1 MLKIGLIII
10 NHMGC
15 GKITIRII
23 EKGTETINICDLMK
37 SVKNHPEIN
46 ECGAIFSFEGIV
58 RGKEPDKNVVKMD
71 LTTPDLLETENELK
85 DIVSDIKNKHGVF
98 EVAVVHYIGKFIP
111 GDPLFLAVVAGAH
124 RQETKAALNDVIER
138 VKYELDFKKEEH
150 TDSGT
155 NIIMSG
161 G

>member
-1 MLKIGLIII
+1 MI
-10 NHMGC
+10 
-15 GKITIRII
+15 IRIV
-23 EKGTETINICDLMK
+23 EKGTESIKICDLMEL
-37 SVKNHPEIN
+37 VKNNPKIV

-58 RGKEPDKNVVKMD
+58 RGKEIDKTTLQMD
-71 LTTPDLLETENELK
+71 LSTPDIEETENELH
-85 DIVSDIKNKHGVF
+85 DIVNDIKDKHGII
-98 EVAVVHYIGKFIP
+98 EMAVVHYIGEFTP

-124 RQETKAALNDVIER
+124 RNETKAALNEVIER

-150 TDSGT
+150 TEDGT

>member
-1 MLKIGLIII
+1 MIIKIV
-10 NHMGC
+10 
-15 GKITIRII
+15 
-23 EKGTETINICDLMK
+23 EKGTEPIKICDLMEQ
-37 SVKNHPEIN
+37 VKTNPKIV

-58 RGKEPDKNVVKMD
+58 RGKEINKTTLQMD
-71 LTTPDLLETENELK
+71 LSTPDIEETENELH
-85 DIVSDIKNKHGVF
+85 DIVNDIKDKHGVI
-98 EVAVVHYIGKFIP
+98 EMAVVHYIGKFKP

-124 RQETKAALNDVIER
+124 RNETKAALNEVIER

-150 TDSGT
+150 TEDGT

>member
-1 MLKIGLIII
+1 MTVK
-10 NHMGC
+10 
-15 GKITIRII
+15 II
-23 EKGTETINICDLMK
+23 EKDIKTIKINDLMEN
-37 SVKNHPEIN
+37 VKENPRII

-58 RGKEPDKNVVKMD
+58 RGKDIEKNTIKMD
-71 LTTPDLLETENELK
+71 LTTTNIQETKAELQN
-85 DIVSDIKNKHGVF
+85 IIKEIKEKHGVV
-98 EVAVVHYIGKFIP
+98 EIAVIHYIGKFIP

-150 TDSGT
+150 TENGT

>member
-1 MLKIGLIII
+1 M
-10 NHMGC
+10 
-15 GKITIRII
+15 TIKII
-23 EKGTETINICDLMK
+23 EKTAETINISDLID
-37 SVKNHPEIN
+37 SVKTNPRII

-58 RGKEPDKNVVKMD
+58 RGKKADKNTTKMD
-71 LTTPDLLETENELK
+71 LTTPDLKETENELQDIVK
-85 DIVSDIKNKHGVF
+85 DIQDKHGVV
-98 EVAVVHYIGKFIP
+98 EIAVVHYIGKFSP

-124 RQETKAALNDVIER
+124 RHETKAALNDVIER

-150 TDSGT
+150 TDDGT

>member
-1 MLKIGLIII
+1 M
-10 NHMGC
+10 
-15 GKITIRII
+15 
-23 EKGTETINICDLMK
+23 EKDTESIKICDLMEL
-37 SVKNHPEIN
+37 VKDNPKIV

-58 RGKEPDKNVVKMD
+58 RGKEIDKTTLQMD
-71 LTTPDLLETENELK
+71 LSTPDIEETENELH
-85 DIVSDIKNKHGVF
+85 DIVNDIKDKHGVI
-98 EVAVVHYIGKFIP
+98 EMAVVHYIGKFTP

-124 RQETKAALNDVIER
+124 RNETKAALNEVIER

-150 TDSGT
+150 TEDGT

>member
-1 MLKIGLIII
+1 M
-10 NHMGC
+10 
-15 GKITIRII
+15 TVRII
-23 EKGTETINICDLMK
+23 EKTAETINICDLID
-37 SVKNHPEIN
+37 SVKTNPRII

-58 RGKEPDKNVVKMD
+58 RGKEADKNTTKMD
-71 LTTPDLLETENELK
+71 LKTPDLKETENELQDIVK
-85 DIVSDIKNKHGVF
+85 DIQDKYGIVEI
-98 EVAVVHYIGKFIP
+98 AVVHYIGKFSP

-124 RQETKAALNDVIER
+124 RHETKAALNDVIER

-150 TDSGT
+150 TDDGT

>member
-1 MLKIGLIII
+1 M
-10 NHMGC
+10 
-15 GKITIRII
+15 TVRII
-23 EKGTETINICDLMK
+23 EKGSDKIGICDLMEW
-37 SVKNHPEIN
+37 VKNSPKII

-58 RGKEPDKNVVKMD
+58 RGKEMDMNTLKMD
-71 LTTPDLLETENELK
+71 LSTPNLDETEDELK
-85 DIVSDIKNKHGVF
+85 EIVKKIKEEHGVV
-98 EVAVVHYIGKFIP
+98 EIAVVHYIGKFNP

-124 RQETKAALNDVIER
+124 RHETKAALDDLIER

-150 TDSGT
+150 TEGGT

>member
-1 MLKIGLIII
+1 M
-10 NHMGC
+10 
-15 GKITIRII
+15 TVRII
-23 EKGTETINICDLMK
+23 EKTAETINIRDLID
-37 SVKNHPEIN
+37 SVKTNPRII

-58 RGKEPDKNVVKMD
+58 RGKEADKNTTKMD
-71 LTTPDLLETENELK
+71 LTTPDLKETENELQDIVK
-85 DIVSDIKNKHGVF
+85 DIQDKHSVV
-98 EVAVVHYIGKFIP
+98 EIAVVHYIGKFSP

-124 RQETKAALNDVIER
+124 RHETKAALNDVIER

-150 TDSGT
+150 TDEGT

>member
-1 MLKIGLIII
+1 MIIKIV
-10 NHMGC
+10 
-15 GKITIRII
+15 
-23 EKGTETINICDLMK
+23 EKGTESIKICDLMEL
-37 SVKNHPEIN
+37 VKTNPKIV

-58 RGKEPDKNVVKMD
+58 RGKEINKTTLQMD
-71 LTTPDLLETENELK
+71 LSTPDIEETENELH
-85 DIVSDIKNKHGVF
+85 DIVNDIKDKHGVI
-98 EVAVVHYIGKFIP
+98 EMAVVHYIGKFTP

-124 RQETKAALNDVIER
+124 RNETKAALNEVIER

-150 TDSGT
+150 TEDGT

>member
-1 MLKIGLIII
+1 MI
-10 NHMGC
+10 
-15 GKITIRII
+15 IRII
-23 EKGTETINICDLMK
+23 EKGTESIKICDLMEL
-37 SVKNHPEIN
+37 VKTNPKIV

-58 RGKEPDKNVVKMD
+58 RGKEIDKTTLQMD
-71 LTTPDLLETENELK
+71 LSTPDIEETENELH
-85 DIVSDIKNKHGVF
+85 DIVNDIKDKHGII
-98 EVAVVHYIGKFIP
+98 EMAVVHYIGKFTP

-124 RQETKAALNDVIER
+124 RNETKAALNEVIER

-150 TDSGT
+150 TEDGT